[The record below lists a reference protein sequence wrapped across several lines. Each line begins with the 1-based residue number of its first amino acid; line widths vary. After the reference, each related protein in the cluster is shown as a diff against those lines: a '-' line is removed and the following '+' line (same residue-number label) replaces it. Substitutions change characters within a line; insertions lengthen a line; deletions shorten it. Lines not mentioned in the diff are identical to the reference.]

1 MFVEHGASGGRRLR
15 LAEAQAFLINV
26 ALGMGVLRPPAKVSF
41 AQQPVSVELS
51 SASLAE
57 IVQTDFQR

>member
-1 MFVEHGASGGRRLR
+1 LSNTELPVDGGFVSLKS
-15 LAEAQAFLINV
+15 QAFLINV
-26 ALGMGVLRPPAKVSF
+26 ALGMGLLRPPAKVSF

-57 IVQTDFQR
+57 IVQTDS